1 MIIPLI
7 GIFLSLAVLV
17 GLAYRGHSVVVV
29 APIAAIIATLF
40 SGAPLLATYTQ
51 IFMPAAGR
59 FITAYLPLF
68 LCGAIFG
75 HLMTVSGLA
84 SQLAR
89 AMSVLFCPQR
99 ALATTVL
106 ATALLTYGGVSAWV
120 VVFTIMP
127 IAMELFKEAHVPRRL
142 MPAAIAFGTITFALA
157 ALPGSPQIHNAIP
170 TKYFG
175 TTTYAAPFFGLSMAA
190 IMIALGL
197 GWLHFR
203 TRQLNARGEYFEPLP
218 EKETRREKRSA
229 RKSAAAVTRSRK
241 DEDRAEVGK
250 GHRVV
255 GHSEPAAKHEA
266 ERHGPGWI
274 EATLKEPGVSAG
286 ELLRKQRRTSA
297 ATMTKTEALKAGGL
311 GILPIVVVIAMN
323 FLFVFVL
330 SQHMNFDYLA
340 EEKFGGVTLDK
351 VMGTWSVIVGLAT
364 AILLMFV
371 MRPSQIRENLA
382 ALSEGAKASM
392 LPVVTT
398 ASEVGYGAVVASLAI
413 FTVIRDGMF
422 SISDNALVVST
433 LSTAAISGIT
443 GSASGGLSITMEAFG
458 SSLAE
463 MAQQQGISMEILH
476 RVSAMASV
484 SFDSLPHNAAILT
497 MLLVCG
503 LNHRQ
508 AYKDIAMVTV
518 VIPIAVIAVMMAG
531 VLILT

>member
-17 GLAYRGHSVVVV
+17 GLAYRGHSVVIV
-29 APIAAIIATLF
+29 APIAAVIATLF

-59 FITAYLPLF
+59 FITAYMPLF

-89 AMSVLFCPQR
+89 SMSVLFGAQR

-175 TTTYAAPFFGLSMAA
+175 TTTYAAPFFGLSAAA
-190 IMIALGL
+190 IMLVLGL

-218 EKETRREKRSA
+218 EKESRRTQPTAQTTEL
-229 RKSAAAVTRSRK
+229 
-241 DEDRAEVGK
+241 GK

-255 GHSEPAAKHEA
+255 GHMEPAAKHESSA
-266 ERHGPGWI
+266 QGPGWI
-274 EATLKEPGVSAG
+274 QSTLKEPGVSAG
-286 ELLRKQRRTSA
+286 ELLRKQRRQQSITMSKTSA
-297 ATMTKTEALKAGGL
+297 LKLGAIGL
-311 GILPIVVVIAMN
+311 LPIMVVILMN
-323 FLFVFVL
+323 FLFVYVL
-330 SQHMNFDYLA
+330 SAHMNFDYLA
-340 EEKFGGVTLDK
+340 EEKFGGVSLNK
-351 VMGTWSVIVGLAT
+351 VMGTWSVVVALAT
-364 AILLMFV
+364 AIILMLL
-371 MRPSQIRENLA
+371 MRPSQIKENIA
-382 ALSEGAKASM
+382 ALSEGAKTSI
-392 LPVVTT
+392 LPAFTT

-422 SISDNALVVST
+422 SVSDNALVVST
-433 LSTAAISGIT
+433 VSTGVISGIT

-458 SSLAE
+458 SSLAQ
-463 MAQQQGISMEILH
+463 MAADQGISMEILH

-484 SFDSLPHNAAILT
+484 SFDSLPHNGAVLT
-497 MLLVCG
+497 MLMVCG
-503 LNHRQ
+503 MTHRQ
-508 AYKDIAMVTV
+508 SYKDVAMVTV
-518 VIPIAVIAVMMAG
+518 VLPIAVIAALVAG
-531 VLILT
+531 VMIVT

>member
-1 MIIPLI
+1 
-7 GIFLSLAVLV
+7 
-17 GLAYRGHSVVVV
+17 
-29 APIAAIIATLF
+29 
-40 SGAPLLATYTQ
+40 
-51 IFMPAAGR
+51 
-59 FITAYLPLF
+59 
-68 LCGAIFG
+68 
-75 HLMTVSGLA
+75 
-84 SQLAR
+84 
-89 AMSVLFCPQR
+89 
-99 ALATTVL
+99 
-106 ATALLTYGGVSAWV
+106 
-120 VVFTIMP
+120 
-127 IAMELFKEAHVPRRL
+127 
-142 MPAAIAFGTITFALA
+142 
-157 ALPGSPQIHNAIP
+157 
-170 TKYFG
+170 
-175 TTTYAAPFFGLSMAA
+175 
-190 IMIALGL
+190 
-197 GWLHFR
+197 
-203 TRQLNARGEYFEPLP
+203 
-218 EKETRREKRSA
+218 
-229 RKSAAAVTRSRK
+229 
-241 DEDRAEVGK
+241 
-250 GHRVV
+250 
-255 GHSEPAAKHEA
+255 
-266 ERHGPGWI
+266 
-274 EATLKEPGVSAG
+274 
-286 ELLRKQRRTSA
+286 
-297 ATMTKTEALKAGGL
+297 
-311 GILPIVVVIAMN
+311 
-323 FLFVFVL
+323 
-330 SQHMNFDYLA
+330 
-340 EEKFGGVTLDK
+340 
-351 VMGTWSVIVGLAT
+351 MGTWSVIVGLAT

-371 MRPSQIRENLA
+371 MCPSQIRENLA

>member
-17 GLAYRGHSVVVV
+17 GLAYRGHSVVIV
-29 APIAAIIATLF
+29 APIAAVIATLF

-59 FITAYLPLF
+59 FITAYMPLF

-89 AMSVLFCPQR
+89 SMSVLFGAQR

-175 TTTYAAPFFGLSMAA
+175 TTTYAAPFFGLSAAA
-190 IMIALGL
+190 IMLVLGL

-218 EKETRREKRSA
+218 DKETRRKEPTAK
-229 RKSAAAVTRSRK
+229 TT
-241 DEDRAEVGK
+241 ELGK

-255 GHSEPAAKHEA
+255 GHMEPAAKHESSA
-266 ERHGPGWI
+266 HGPGWI
-274 EATLKEPGVSAG
+274 QSTLKEPGVSAG
-286 ELLRKQRRTSA
+286 ELLRKQRRQQSITMSKTSA
-297 ATMTKTEALKAGGL
+297 LKLGAIGL
-311 GILPIVVVIAMN
+311 LPIMVVILMN
-323 FLFVFVL
+323 FLFVYVL
-330 SQHMNFDYLA
+330 SAHMNFDYLA
-340 EEKFGGVTLDK
+340 EEKFGGVSLNK
-351 VMGTWSVIVGLAT
+351 VMGTWSVVVALAT
-364 AILLMFV
+364 AIILMLL
-371 MRPSQIRENLA
+371 MRPSQIKENIS
-382 ALSEGAKASM
+382 ALSEGAKTSI
-392 LPVVTT
+392 LPAFTT

-422 SISDNALVVST
+422 SVSDNALVVST
-433 LSTAAISGIT
+433 VSTGVISGIT

-458 SSLAE
+458 SSLAQ
-463 MAQQQGISMEILH
+463 MAADQGISMEILH

-484 SFDSLPHNAAILT
+484 SFDSLPHNGAVLT
-497 MLLVCG
+497 MLMVCG
-503 LNHRQ
+503 MTHRQ
-508 AYKDIAMVTV
+508 SYKDVAMVTV
-518 VIPIAVIAVMMAG
+518 VLPIAVIAALVAG
-531 VLILT
+531 VMIVT